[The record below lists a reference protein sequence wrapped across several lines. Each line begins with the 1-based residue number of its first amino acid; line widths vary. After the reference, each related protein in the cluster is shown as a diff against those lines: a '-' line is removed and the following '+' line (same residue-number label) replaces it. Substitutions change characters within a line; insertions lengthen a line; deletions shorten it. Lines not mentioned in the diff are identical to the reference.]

1 MEMFGPIDHV
11 ALLLVAAFL
20 AGALNAVAGGGSFLT
35 LPALVFTGVP
45 AVTANATGTV
55 ALLPGYAASKGAVG
69 SLAFSILQL
78 RMFPPMAILI
88 PIMIMWSTFRLIDTW
103 YGLVIVYGV
112 VTFPFVVWLMK
123 SFFDDIPK
131 ELDEAEQPAA
141 EI

>member
-55 ALLPGYAASKGAVG
+55 ALLPGYAASTWGFREDMA
-69 SLAFSILQL
+69 A
-78 RMFPPMAILI
+78 PP
-88 PIMIMWSTFRLIDTW
+88 
-103 YGLVIVYGV
+103 GLTMGR
-112 VTFPFVVWLMK
+112 
-123 SFFDDIPK
+123 
-131 ELDEAEQPAA
+131 
-141 EI
+141 